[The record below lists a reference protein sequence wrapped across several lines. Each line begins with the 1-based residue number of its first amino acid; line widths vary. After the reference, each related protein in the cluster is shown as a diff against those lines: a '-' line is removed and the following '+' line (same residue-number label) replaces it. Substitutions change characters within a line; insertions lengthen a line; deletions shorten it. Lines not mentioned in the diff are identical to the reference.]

1 MRHKAGQLDSL
12 KNLDIHEL
20 EAERLETK
28 RKIAHLTEQYLQE
41 KEMQSAGTAKMLRR
55 KLQHSQIVE
64 EKSAFSAIDGGRERG
79 DVEHSDQSEDE
90 EARPIRARKSKSIRF
105 DDEDEN
111 DVEDKDTPPTRSR
124 SRKTRARVAFDEPS
138 AKGIGSGANLKSA
151 LRDRDDNSKSVPAFK
166 INMSEKSRGSSKS
179 RGRS

>member
-1 MRHKAGQLDSL
+1 M
-12 KNLDIHEL
+12 
-20 EAERLETK
+20 
-28 RKIAHLTEQYLQE
+28 
-41 KEMQSAGTAKMLRR
+41 
-55 KLQHSQIVE
+55 
-64 EKSAFSAIDGGRERG
+64 DGGRERG

-105 DDEDEN
+105 NDEDEN

-124 SRKTRARVAFDEPS
+124 SRKQRSRVAFDEPS

-151 LRDRDDNSKSVPAFK
+151 LRDADSKSVPAFK

-179 RGRS
+179 RSKGRSLGRSASSGNRVFRDPGPGEGGQGTSVRM